1 MIRRIILILFLAIF
15 VGLTIWIPTLGRW
28 GLYSL
33 ESYESMAHLAWKHFE
48 LMGLAELLAILI
60 GVPLGILVTRPNFR
74 FLATPVIGGAS
85 MGQAVPSL
93 AVIAFMAP
101 IFGYGFRAA
110 VVALFI
116 YGLLPVV
123 RNAYAGIDNIDPA
136 IIESARGMGMNR
148 LQIARKIELPLARPV
163 IIAGIR
169 TSTVILVG
177 TAALAVLV
185 GGTGL
190 GKPLLSGV
198 LIRNIMLL
206 LQGAAATA
214 GMAVVL
220 DFILEQIENWLTPRG
235 LQIQA
240 QRSE

>member
-1 MIRRIILILFLAIF
+1 MIRRIILILFLGTFI
-15 VGLTIWIPTLGRW
+15 GLTIWIPTLGRW

-33 ESYESMAHLAWKHFE
+33 TSHAEMAHLAWKHLE
-48 LMGLAELLAILI
+48 LMGLAEVFAILV
-60 GVPLGILVTRPNFR
+60 GVPLGVLVTRPGLR
-74 FLATPVIGGAS
+74 FLAPPIIGAAS

-101 IFGYGFRAA
+101 LLGYGFNAA

-116 YGLLPVV
+116 YGLLPIV

-136 IIESARGMGMNR
+136 VIEAARGMGMSR
-148 LQIARKIELPLARPV
+148 VQIARKIELPLARPV

-198 LIRNIMLL
+198 LIRNVMLL

-235 LQIQA
+235 LKLQA